1 MIRALASNDSLST
14 RLRYTRP
21 KTMGF
26 TIVELLIVVVVI
38 SILAAISVSAYS
50 GVTNRASDDAVVSDL
65 RNYGVAL
72 SLKQA
77 SESTIPQNEAELSSM
92 GLSASKSAY
101 GNHLQSGGANY
112 NLLYC
117 STVAGYSPAV
127 FVFIARSKSGKVYAV
142 KDGGVTEQPVST
154 WSGGWGTMCPSL
166 LGVSAG
172 NSSAGVWLYD
182 TNVWRS
188 WVK

>member
-1 MIRALASNDSLST
+1 MILVVTNNDFNNIRLDNT
-14 RLRYTRP
+14 RLT
-21 KTMGF
+21 TMGF
-26 TIVELLIVVVVI
+26 TIVELLIVIVVI

-50 GVTNRASDDAVVSDL
+50 GITNRASDDAVISDL
-65 RNYGVAL
+65 RNYGVAI
-72 SLKQA
+72 SLKQI
-77 SESTIPQNEAELSSM
+77 SEGTIPQNEGELSSL
-92 GLSASKSAY
+92 GLSASKNAY
-101 GNHLQSGGANY
+101 GNHLQSGGASY

-117 STVAGYSPAV
+117 STVAGYSPAT

-142 KDGGVTEQPVST
+142 KDGGVTEQQASV
-154 WSGGWGTMCPSL
+154 WSGGWGIICPAL

-172 NSSAGVWLYD
+172 DSSAGVWLYD